1 MEKLFLALLLA
12 HSLLASE
19 VVPRDE
25 PPRQLTLRI
34 YTYAIVQPGILKR
47 AQRETNRIFQRFAI
61 ETAWLHCPTSPQ
73 QLSANR
79 ACAGRSGP
87 NHLVLKLL
95 PESMSKRYGFQRGIF
110 GFALPTAKARP
121 GVTISL
127 FFARVLDLAYYGGV
141 GTSFE
146 DAQALI
152 LGHMMAH
159 EVGHLLLGPGS
170 HSAKGI
176 MAFPWD
182 KKILTSMERGR
193 LQFTA
198 QEQAMIL
205 KEMKR
210 RSELYQGPVNK

>member
-1 MEKLFLALLLA
+1 M
-12 HSLLASE
+12 
-19 VVPRDE
+19 
-25 PPRQLTLRI
+25 
-34 YTYAIVQPGILKR
+34 
-47 AQRETNRIFQRFAI
+47 NRIFQRFAI
-61 ETAWLHCPTSPQ
+61 ETAWLHCPTSPE

-79 ACAGRSGP
+79 ACSGRPGP

-95 PESMSKRYGFQRGIF
+95 PESMSKRYGFKRGIF

-121 GVTISL
+121 GVAISL

-182 KKILTSMERGR
+182 KKILTSMERRR
-193 LQFTA
+193 LKFTA
-198 QEQAMIL
+198 EEQAMIL

-210 RSELYQGPVNK
+210 RSDLYQGPLK